1 MLQASLPDPLSV
13 RQNHAAFPILP
24 QLLHS
29 YQTFDMPLPA
39 KDVPLHSSDP

>member
-13 RQNHAAFPILP
+13 HQNREAFPILP
-24 QLLHS
+24 QLLRS

-39 KDVPLHSSDP
+39 KDALLHSSDP